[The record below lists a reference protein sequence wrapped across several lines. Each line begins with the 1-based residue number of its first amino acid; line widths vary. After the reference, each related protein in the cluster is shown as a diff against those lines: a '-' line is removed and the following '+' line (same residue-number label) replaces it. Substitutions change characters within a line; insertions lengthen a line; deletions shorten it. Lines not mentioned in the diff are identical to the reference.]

1 MLTNLQLAGAPDGK
15 NPAEI
20 FPEAN
25 ATGAMIL
32 LEVRF
37 MSQHTGAWLKNKGTK
52 AKASQIADFALGW
65 SCQRQGSIIQNHCDV
80 STPVRVH
87 HAQSKVRSIMESN
100 KTPIP

>member
-32 LEVRF
+32 LEVWF
-37 MSQHTGAWLKNKGTK
+37 H
-52 AKASQIADFALGW
+52 
-65 SCQRQGSIIQNHCDV
+65 
-80 STPVRVH
+80 
-87 HAQSKVRSIMESN
+87 ESAYGRM
-100 KTPIP
+100 T